1 MRIQNL
7 KIPRALSPQ
16 ETLLSS
22 LLCDL
27 YSNDWRRY
35 DNVMSPLGRGRRGV
49 NPIFKLTY
57 MGMDL
62 HEGYALQ
69 AVSSGPYWNKRV
81 LAHDGLSFI
90 EKMISGI
97 KKWI

>member
-7 KIPRALSPQ
+7 KILRALTPQ

-35 DNVMSPLGRGRRGV
+35 DIVMCPLGGV
-49 NPIFKLTY
+49 GGEL
-57 MGMDL
+57 
-62 HEGYALQ
+62 
-69 AVSSGPYWNKRV
+69 V
-81 LAHDGLSFI
+81 LYLS
-90 EKMISGI
+90 
-97 KKWI
+97 